1 MKHYNPQIK
10 EKTVINHETEEN
22 QGRET
27 RRKRKRNVVNDD
39 GGDCREVGENRN
51 DKSTKYQK
59 ISYNQKSSH
68 IDREENPKNHNGSHD
83 RHFLSNELLRDNVF
97 RPPQDYTSLEMGE
110 NGVYTGYHRVPSYN
124 MERNVDFLRNRISN
138 LSPNF
143 VAKWSVKRVAYFVST
158 LPGICYKHN
167 VGYRNGTL
175 KSEGKYYSC
184 RFINKLKGALY
195 FVWIPKEVI
204 NFFSYKLRL

>member
-1 MKHYNPQIK
+1 MKHYNPKIK
-10 EKTVINHETEEN
+10 EKTVINHETEEK

-27 RRKRKRNVVNDD
+27 RRKRKRAIANDE
-39 GGDCREVGENRN
+39 GGDCREVEEIRN

-59 ISYNQKSSH
+59 ISYNQNSSH
-68 IDREENPKNHNGSHD
+68 IDREENARNHNGSHD

-124 MERNVDFLRNRISN
+124 MERNVDFLRYRTSN
-138 LSPNF
+138 LYPNF

-158 LPGICYKHN
+158 LPGIGYKHN
-167 VGYRNGTL
+167 AGYRNGIL
-175 KSEGKYYSC
+175 KLEGKYYS
-184 RFINKLKGALY
+184 Y
-195 FVWIPKEVI
+195 
-204 NFFSYKLRL
+204 